1 MKLPAI
7 QGLRFLG
14 FLMIFI
20 NHSYWL
26 FSKNKWFDFGARGVE
41 IFFVLSGFL
50 MAYHYGN
57 KDVAYDL
64 KSSIRYMLRK
74 AKKFYLLH
82 LVTFFAMG
90 ASFWNLRQTSGWHY
104 PGGRTVLYRDV
115 ILNLTLLK
123 SWDARSIF
131 SFNGVTWFL
140 SVMLFIYLCLPF
152 LIHLFKENTTDR
164 GKAAVWFLGI
174 FLVKIIGDT
183 IGYTLHWN
191 PWPQTFSY
199 YANPAYRL
207 IDFVLGYLGYQVLRP
222 LNSNWG
228 NLACSFLQVGSL
240 IIYFLCCV
248 LFDKIWLPAH
258 FVFLSVLLITAFMLP
273 DGIAQPIFG
282 NRIMVHLGNISFELF
297 IVHQVLISILANRLK
312 TISRFNSLQIW
323 LILFCLSIIMAE
335 CFNRRLDSSNRKNVS
350 C

>member
-26 FSKNKWFDFGARGVE
+26 VTKDKWFDFGARGVE

-57 KDVAYDL
+57 KNVAYDL

-90 ASFWNLRQTSGWHY
+90 AYFLNLRQTSGWHY
-104 PGGRTVLYRDV
+104 PGGRHALYRDV

-123 SWDARSIF
+123 SWDARSMF

-164 GKAAVWFLGI
+164 GKAAVWFLGL
-174 FLVKIIGDT
+174 FLVKMIGDT
-183 IGYTLHWN
+183 VGYTLHWN
-191 PWPQTFSY
+191 PWPLTFSY
-199 YANPAYRL
+199 YSNPAYQL
-207 IDFVLGYLGYQVLRP
+207 IDFVLGYLGYQVLQP
-222 LNSNWG
+222 VNSNWKS
-228 NLACSFLQVGSL
+228 LSSSLFQVGSL
-240 IIYFLCCV
+240 ILYFLCCV
-248 LFDKIWLPAH
+248 FFDKIWIPAP
-258 FVFLSVLLITAFMLP
+258 FILLSILLISAFMLS
-273 DGIAQPIFG
+273 DGIVQLIFG
-282 NRIMVHLGNISFELF
+282 NRLMVHLGNISFELF
-297 IVHQVLISILANRLK
+297 IVHQVLITILNEPIKGVFHDDGVATCLALFFVSLITADLFHRLV
-312 TISRFNSLQIW
+312 SR
-323 LILFCLSIIMAE
+323 
-335 CFNRRLDSSNRKNVS
+335 
-350 C
+350 